1 MELSK
6 LILKAFYLIF
16 IYSVVY
22 LLLEAQTPLEGV
34 NLTIMTLFVSIVIL
48 YFTFKMVYK
57 FLTTNEVVF
66 LSKKDKKKKAAAS
79 SESEEEEEEETEV
92 TVTQESN
99 SDEEENQEEEN
110 TNNEE
115 NASSSKSNSDEEEE
129 GVFTNIVTSVKNFI
143 QEHTHKF
150 IEDDVF
156 N

>member
-34 NLTIMTLFVSIVIL
+34 NLTIMTLFVSIVVL

-79 SESEEEEEEETEV
+79 SESEEEEEEEEEEKEV

-99 SDEEENQEEEN
+99 SD
-110 TNNEE
+110 
-115 NASSSKSNSDEEEE
+115 EEE

>member
-16 IYSVVY
+16 IYSIVY

-34 NLTIMTLFVSIVIL
+34 NLTIMTLFVSIVVL

-79 SESEEEEEEETEV
+79 SESEEEEEEEEKKV

-99 SDEEENQEEEN
+99 SD
-110 TNNEE
+110 
-115 NASSSKSNSDEEEE
+115 EEE

>member
-34 NLTIMTLFVSIVIL
+34 NLTIMTLFVSIVVL

-66 LSKKDKKKKAAAS
+66 LSKKDKKKKAAVS
-79 SESEEEEEEETEV
+79 TESEEEEEEEEKEV

-99 SDEEENQEEEN
+99 SD
-110 TNNEE
+110 
-115 NASSSKSNSDEEEE
+115 EEE

>member
-16 IYSVVY
+16 IYSIVY

-34 NLTIMTLFVSIVIL
+34 NLTIMTLFVSIVVL

-79 SESEEEEEEETEV
+79 SESEQEEEEKEV
-92 TVTQESN
+92 TVTQESS
-99 SDEEENQEEEN
+99 SD
-110 TNNEE
+110 
-115 NASSSKSNSDEEEE
+115 EEE

>member
-48 YFTFKMVYK
+48 YFTNKMVYK

-79 SESEEEEEEETEV
+79 SESEEEEEEEEEKEV

-99 SDEEENQEEEN
+99 SDEEEG
-110 TNNEE
+110 
-115 NASSSKSNSDEEEE
+115 D
-129 GVFTNIVTSVKNFI
+129 FTNIVTSVKNFI

>member
-79 SESEEEEEEETEV
+79 SESEEEEEEEEEKEV
-92 TVTQESN
+92 TVT
-99 SDEEENQEEEN
+99 
-110 TNNEE
+110 
-115 NASSSKSNSDEEEE
+115 EE

>member
-79 SESEEEEEEETEV
+79 SESEEEEEEEKEV

-99 SDEEENQEEEN
+99 SD
-110 TNNEE
+110 
-115 NASSSKSNSDEEEE
+115 EEE

>member
-79 SESEEEEEEETEV
+79 SESEEEEEEEEEKEV
-92 TVTQESN
+92 TVTQE
-99 SDEEENQEEEN
+99 
-110 TNNEE
+110 
-115 NASSSKSNSDEEEE
+115 SNSDEEEE

>member
-79 SESEEEEEEETEV
+79 SESEEEEEEEEEEEKKEV

-99 SDEEENQEEEN
+99 SD
-110 TNNEE
+110 
-115 NASSSKSNSDEEEE
+115 EEE

>member
-79 SESEEEEEEETEV
+79 SESEEEEEEEKEKEV
-92 TVTQESN
+92 TVTQE
-99 SDEEENQEEEN
+99 
-110 TNNEE
+110 
-115 NASSSKSNSDEEEE
+115 SNSDEEEE

>member
-79 SESEEEEEEETEV
+79 SESEEEEEEEEEKEV

-99 SDEEENQEEEN
+99 SDEEEER
-110 TNNEE
+110 
-115 NASSSKSNSDEEEE
+115 
-129 GVFTNIVTSVKNFI
+129 VFTNIVTSVKNFI

>member
-79 SESEEEEEEETEV
+79 SESEEEEEEEETEV
-92 TVTQESN
+92 TVTQE
-99 SDEEENQEEEN
+99 
-110 TNNEE
+110 
-115 NASSSKSNSDEEEE
+115 SNSDEEEE

>member
-22 LLLEAQTPLEGV
+22 LLLEANTPFEGV

-99 SDEEENQEEEN
+99 SDEEE
-110 TNNEE
+110 
-115 NASSSKSNSDEEEE
+115 

>member
-79 SESEEEEEEETEV
+79 SESEEEEEEEEKKKEV
-92 TVTQESN
+92 TVTQE
-99 SDEEENQEEEN
+99 
-110 TNNEE
+110 
-115 NASSSKSNSDEEEE
+115 SNSDEEEE

>member
-16 IYSVVY
+16 IYSIVY

-34 NLTIMTLFVSIVIL
+34 NLTIMTLFVSIVVL

-79 SESEEEEEEETEV
+79 SESEQEEEEKEV

-99 SDEEENQEEEN
+99 SD
-110 TNNEE
+110 
-115 NASSSKSNSDEEEE
+115 EEE

>member
-79 SESEEEEEEETEV
+79 SESEEEEEEEEEKKEV
-92 TVTQESN
+92 TVTQE
-99 SDEEENQEEEN
+99 
-110 TNNEE
+110 
-115 NASSSKSNSDEEEE
+115 SNSDEEEE

>member
-79 SESEEEEEEETEV
+79 SESEEEEEEEEEKEV

-99 SDEEENQEEEN
+99 SD
-110 TNNEE
+110 
-115 NASSSKSNSDEEEE
+115 EEE

>member
-48 YFTFKMVYK
+48 YFTFKMVYT

-79 SESEEEEEEETEV
+79 SESEEEEEEEKEKEV
-92 TVTQESN
+92 TVTQE
-99 SDEEENQEEEN
+99 
-110 TNNEE
+110 
-115 NASSSKSNSDEEEE
+115 SNSDEEEE

>member
-79 SESEEEEEEETEV
+79 SESEEEEEEEEKEV

-99 SDEEENQEEEN
+99 SDEEE
-110 TNNEE
+110 
-115 NASSSKSNSDEEEE
+115 
-129 GVFTNIVTSVKNFI
+129 GVLTNIVTSVKNFI

>member
-79 SESEEEEEEETEV
+79 SESEEEEEEEEKEV

-99 SDEEENQEEEN
+99 SD
-110 TNNEE
+110 
-115 NASSSKSNSDEEEE
+115 EEE

>member
-79 SESEEEEEEETEV
+79 SESEEEEEEEEEKKEV

-99 SDEEENQEEEN
+99 SD
-110 TNNEE
+110 
-115 NASSSKSNSDEEEE
+115 EEE

>member
-34 NLTIMTLFVSIVIL
+34 NLAIMTLFVSIVIL

-79 SESEEEEEEETEV
+79 SESEEEEEKEV

-99 SDEEENQEEEN
+99 SE
-110 TNNEE
+110 
-115 NASSSKSNSDEEEE
+115 EEEE

>member
-99 SDEEENQEEEN
+99 SDEEE
-110 TNNEE
+110 
-115 NASSSKSNSDEEEE
+115 E

>member
-79 SESEEEEEEETEV
+79 SESEEEEEEEEEKEV

-99 SDEEENQEEEN
+99 SDEEE
-110 TNNEE
+110 
-115 NASSSKSNSDEEEE
+115 
-129 GVFTNIVTSVKNFI
+129 GVFTSIVTSVKNFI

>member
-48 YFTFKMVYK
+48 YFTFKMVYT

-79 SESEEEEEEETEV
+79 SESEEEEEEEEEKKEV
-92 TVTQESN
+92 TVTQE
-99 SDEEENQEEEN
+99 
-110 TNNEE
+110 
-115 NASSSKSNSDEEEE
+115 SNSDEEEE